1 MKQVARGNRMKPARA
16 AYLFFVYSLL
26 IILGGVFLIPFFW
39 MISTS
44 VKPESQIFTFPPRW
58 IPDPVLWSNYP
69 HAIDAIP
76 FWTYVWNTTSIT
88 LLTILGTILSSS
100 LVAYSFARLRW
111 PGRDFLFVL
120 LLSTMMLPGQV
131 TMIPVFLL
139 FKELGWINTILP
151 LVVPSF
157 FGNAFYIF
165 LLRQFFLTIPS
176 DLEDA
181 ARVDGCPRLL
191 AFWHVILPLSKP
203 ALATVGV
210 FTFMGSW
217 NDFMG
222 PLIYLSSEG
231 KKTLALGLQGFVWEH
246 GAEWALLMAVSTLML
261 LPVLII
267 FFFAQRYFIEGITL
281 TGIKG

>member
-1 MKQVARGNRMKPARA
+1 MKPLLHQILVYGLLCLLGA
-16 AYLFFVYSLL
+16 A
-26 IILGGVFLIPFFW
+26 FLVPFFW
-39 MISTS
+39 MVSTS
-44 VKPESQIFTFPPRW
+44 LKAESQIFVFPPKW

-69 HAIDAIP
+69 NAVSAIP
-76 FWTYVWNTTSIT
+76 FWTYAWNTVFIT
-88 LLTILGTILSSS
+88 GFNILGVLISSS

-111 PGRDFLFVL
+111 PGRNQLFML
-120 LLSTMMLPGQV
+120 LLATMMLPGQV

-139 FKELGWINTILP
+139 FKELGWVNTFLP
-151 LVVPSF
+151 LIVPAF

-165 LLRQFFLTIPS
+165 LLRQFFLTIPV

-191 AFWHVILPLSKP
+191 TYWHVILPLSKP

-210 FTFMGSW
+210 FTFMGTW

-222 PLIYLSSEG
+222 PLIYLSGED
-231 KKTLALGLQGFVWEH
+231 KKTLALGLQSFVWEH
-246 GAEWALLMAVSTLML
+246 GAEWSLLMAVSTMML
-261 LPVLII
+261 LPLLIL
-267 FFFAQRYFIEGITL
+267 FFLAQRYFIEGIAL

>member
-1 MKQVARGNRMKPARA
+1 MKP
-16 AYLFFVYSLL
+16 LLHQILVYSLL
-26 IILGGVFLIPFFW
+26 CLLGTAFLIPFFW
-39 MISTS
+39 MVSTS
-44 VKPESQIFTFPPRW
+44 LKAESQIFIFPPKW
-58 IPDPVLWSNYP
+58 IPEPVLWSNYP
-69 HAIDAIP
+69 NAVSAIP
-76 FWTYVWNTTSIT
+76 FWTYAFNTVYIT
-88 LLTILGTILSSS
+88 GFNILGVLISSS

-111 PGRDFLFVL
+111 PGRNLLFLIL
-120 LLSTMMLPGQV
+120 LATMMLPGQV

-139 FKELGWINTILP
+139 FKELGWVNTFLP
-151 LVVPSF
+151 LIVPAF

-165 LLRQFFLTIPS
+165 LLRQFFLTIPV

-191 AFWHVILPLSKP
+191 TYWHVILPLSKP

-210 FTFMGSW
+210 FTFMNTW

-222 PLIYLSSEG
+222 PLIYLSSED
-231 KKTLALGLQGFVWEH
+231 KKTLALGLQSFVWEH

-261 LPVLII
+261 LPLLVL

>member
-1 MKQVARGNRMKPARA
+1 MKP
-16 AYLFFVYSLL
+16 YLHQILVYSLL
-26 IILGGVFLIPFFW
+26 CLLGAIFLVPFFW
-39 MISTS
+39 MVSTS
-44 VKPESQIFTFPPRW
+44 LKAESQIFVFPPKW

-69 HAIDAIP
+69 NAVSAIP
-76 FWTYVWNTTSIT
+76 FWTYAYNTIFIT
-88 LLTILGTILSSS
+88 GFNILGVLISSS

-111 PGRDFLFVL
+111 PGRNQLFVIL
-120 LLSTMMLPGQV
+120 LATMMLPGQV

-139 FKELGWINTILP
+139 FKELGWVNTFLP
-151 LVVPSF
+151 LIVPAF

-165 LLRQFFLTIPS
+165 LLRQFFLTIPV

-191 AFWHVILPLSKP
+191 TYWHVILPLSKP

-210 FTFMGSW
+210 FTFMGTW

-222 PLIYLSSEG
+222 PLIYLSSENR
-231 KKTLALGLQGFVWEH
+231 KTLALGLQSFVWEH
-246 GAEWALLMAVSTLML
+246 GAEWALLMAVSTMML
-261 LPVLII
+261 LPLLIL
-267 FFFAQRYFIEGITL
+267 FFLAQRYFIEGIAL

>member
-1 MKQVARGNRMKPARA
+1 MKP
-16 AYLFFVYSLL
+16 LLHQVLVYSLL
-26 IILGGVFLIPFFW
+26 CILGAAFLVPFLW
-39 MISTS
+39 MVSTS
-44 VKPESQIFTFPPRW
+44 LKAESQIFIFPPKW
-58 IPDPVLWSNYP
+58 IPEPVLWSNYP
-69 HAIDAIP
+69 DAVGAIP
-76 FWTYVWNTTSIT
+76 FWTYAWNTVLIT
-88 LLTILGTILSSS
+88 GFNILGVLISSS

-111 PGRDFLFVL
+111 PGRNLLFIIL
-120 LLSTMMLPGQV
+120 LATMMLPSQV

-139 FKELGWINTILP
+139 FRELGWVNTFLP
-151 LVVPSF
+151 LIVPAF

-165 LLRQFFLTIPS
+165 LLRQFFLGIPV

-191 AFWHVILPLSKP
+191 TYWYVILPLSKP

-210 FTFMGSW
+210 FTFMGTW

-222 PLIYLSSEG
+222 PLIYLSSED
-231 KKTLALGLQGFVWEH
+231 KKTLALGLQSFVWEH

-261 LPVLII
+261 LPLLVL
-267 FFFAQRYFIEGITL
+267 FFLTQRYFIEGITL